1 LAPSDFHLFGL
12 LKIHLGGKRFT
23 DDKEVEMQGHKWLS
37 RESKDFCAVG
47 FNALVK

>member
-12 LKIHLGGKRFT
+12 LKTHLGGRHFA
-23 DDKEVEMQGHKWLS
+23 DDEEVEMEVQKWL
-37 RESKDFCAVG
+37 RPQSKEFRAVG